1 MAHTSQEMA
10 ASAQRASDF
19 ADKAQTESVEGGA
32 IVAQASQG
40 MRSLSSQVIEAAK
53 VVKQLRTRSEQ
64 IGEVLNVI
72 RGIAEQTNLLALNA
86 AIEAARAGEQGR
98 GFAVVAD
105 EVRTLASRTQDSTAN
120 IQEIIQTLQ
129 QNANEAEQVM
139 EAGVE
144 QANIGQELTG
154 KVEVALDS
162 ITGAIEA
169 IQQQTIEISAA
180 VGQQAVVAEEVACN
194 VENVRALSDD
204 SLAASEELSRNFGD
218 FAQVTESL
226 SGNIKQFKI

>member
-1 MAHTSQEMA
+1 
-10 ASAQRASDF
+10 
-19 ADKAQTESVEGGA
+19 
-32 IVAQASQG
+32 
-40 MRSLSSQVIEAAK
+40 
-53 VVKQLRTRSEQ
+53 
-64 IGEVLNVI
+64 
-72 RGIAEQTNLLALNA
+72 
-86 AIEAARAGEQGR
+86 
-98 GFAVVAD
+98 
-105 EVRTLASRTQDSTAN
+105 
-120 IQEIIQTLQ
+120 
-129 QNANEAEQVM
+129 M